1 MSDEQDTG
9 YTSLRITK
17 KLRDAL
23 KDLGKKGQSYEDIIW
38 SLMAS
43 ESKAPVAASGVKESN
58 GGIAVVDI
66 RQPPPRT
73 QPTEKKEGR
82 LVDDLQAIEK
92 IKELWN
98 SGHRNGAEISREVGY
113 PRATVNENIKK
124 LKAKGDLKD

>member
-1 MSDEQDTG
+1 MLDEQDTG

-43 ESKAPVAASGVKESN
+43 ESKAPAAVPGVKESS
-58 GGIAVVDI
+58 GGIAVDI
-66 RQPPPRT
+66 SQPPQT
-73 QPTEKKEGR
+73 QPPEKMEGR

-92 IKELWN
+92 IKKLWN
-98 SGHRNGAEISREVGY
+98 SGHRNGAEIAREVGY